1 MDKLYT
7 VHRYFNQVCSD
18 AGIRA
23 ELLVSEDDVRVALV
37 KRPLTKITEGLRKA
51 AVASGIIAETRI
63 MPSGTMVIMTS
74 NPSLSVSSIAS
85 AAEYKFGKFYRD
97 LNEAF
102 DKPWEKKDEKE
113 EDKDKP
119 DEKKKDWKPDEDE
132 PPRAKD
138 RFFEDREAM
147 LAKSID
153 EALDGIAVPDGA
165 AQPGVGVKMLN
176 KALAA
181 KTRSGMTLKDAL
193 KKQGIVWHVAEPGS
207 HVVVFKGKNG
217 DEKWRVEPMTLSDTK
232 VFEKTME
239 ALWSVALG
247 KAPNAKELE
256 LDAAKQRAKELGD
269 HQKEISGLV
278 DQITGKYAPQPVA
291 GDKNAA
297 VNPR

>member
-1 MDKLYT
+1 MDSLYT
-7 VHRYFNQVCSD
+7 VHKYFNEACSA
-18 AGIRA
+18 AGIHT
-23 ELLVSEDDVRVALV
+23 ELLVSEDDLRIALV
-37 KRPLTKITEGLRKA
+37 KQPLGPITTHLRNIATAK
-51 AVASGIIAETRI
+51 GIIAETRI
-63 MPSGTMVIMTS
+63 ASSGTMVIMTS
-74 NPSLSVSSIAS
+74 NPNTSISSVTKAT
-85 AAEYKFGKFYRD
+85 EFKFGKFYHA

-102 DKPWEKKDEKE
+102 EKPWEKKEDE
-113 EDKDKP
+113 EDDKP
-119 DEKKKDWKPDEDE
+119 EEKKKDWEPDENE

-138 RFFEDREAM
+138 RFFEDRQAM
-147 LAKSID
+147 LNNSID
-153 EALDGIAVPDGA
+153 EALNGIAVPDGA

-181 KTRSGMTLKDAL
+181 KTKSGLTLKDAL
-193 KKQGIVWHVAEPGS
+193 KKQGITWHVAEPGS